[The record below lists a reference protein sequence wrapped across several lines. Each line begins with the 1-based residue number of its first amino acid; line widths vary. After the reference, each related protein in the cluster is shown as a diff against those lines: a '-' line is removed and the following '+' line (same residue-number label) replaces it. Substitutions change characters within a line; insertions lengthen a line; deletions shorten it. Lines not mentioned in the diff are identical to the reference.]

1 VTSQPGLG
9 KLLTVFY
16 SVIMQ
21 YVPVVAGAAADTGA
35 PAVARARLILV
46 SLLLLVSLILVSVCL
61 DLLNVL
67 ARLHTP
73 ILVYHPCDR

>member
-1 VTSQPGLG
+1 VTSKPWTG
-9 KLLTVFY
+9 KLLTILY

-21 YVPVVAGAAADTGA
+21 YVPVVAGAAAGTDA
-35 PAVARARLILV
+35 PAVAGARLILA
-46 SLLLLVSLILVSVCL
+46 SLLLLVSLLFVCL

-73 ILVYHPCDR
+73 ILV